1 MPGAEPIQGRTLRT
15 HRPDQAGQDEPE
27 DLHADALGLA
37 VMEARVQP
45 QECAGAD
52 QRPAG
57 PGVRLRGSLHPGHRE
72 DAGPG
77 GVGLRGDD
85 GHGAGQYQR
94 GTRGADAVPGPA
106 GSIRG
111 YRVVERSFHP
121 GCRPAAG
128 SPGPPVA
135 CLSVAG

>member
-1 MPGAEPIQGRTLRT
+1 M
-15 HRPDQAGQDEPE
+15 
-27 DLHADALGLA
+27 
-37 VMEARVQP
+37 
-45 QECAGAD
+45 
-52 QRPAG
+52 
-57 PGVRLRGSLHPGHRE
+57 RGE
-72 DAGPG
+72 DAGPS

-85 GHGAGQYQR
+85 SHDTGQYQR

-121 GCRPAAG
+121 GFRLAAG

-135 CLSVAG
+135 CLSVWRAESRPGYGIFRNSVLDDTARPIVRSTSPDLKTPTAQDPRNDIGEENRLTM